1 MAAIALTTLLSLCVK
16 LEITVNRD
24 AWLGDLVLPGE
35 GSAGRK
41 LPNDEISAGLAR
53 VVDKA
58 RHITL
63 FRAYG

>member
-1 MAAIALTTLLSLCVK
+1 MGATALSALLPFCIK
-16 LEITVNRD
+16 LEKTVNRD
-24 AWLGDLVLPGE
+24 ARLGDLVLPGE

-53 VVDKA
+53 VVDEA

-63 FRAYG
+63 FRAHG